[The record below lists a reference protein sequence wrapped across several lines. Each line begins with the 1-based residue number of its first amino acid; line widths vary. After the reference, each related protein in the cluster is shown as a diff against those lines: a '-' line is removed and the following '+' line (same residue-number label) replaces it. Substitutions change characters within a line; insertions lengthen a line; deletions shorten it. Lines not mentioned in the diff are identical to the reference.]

1 MKYPIVVFIMGR
13 PGAGKDTQAKLLAE
27 NLQLISISTS
37 ELLKA
42 KLYNKSK
49 RNDDIII
56 KEKKIF
62 ESGVLNTP
70 SWVLGVIKVYVKKLE
85 KKDFD
90 GKNGIIFSGSPRTFF
105 EAENL
110 IPFLESIFTKESMV
124 AIYLNV
130 SEDEGIRRI
139 VQRNKI
145 SPRSLDSGKEKLQI
159 RTKEFNTRTE
169 PVLEYLE
176 EKGILITIN
185 GEQSPE
191 KVYEDILQVVRK
203 KL

>member
-1 MKYPIVVFIMGR
+1 MGR
-13 PGAGKDTQAKLLAE
+13 PGAGKDTQAEFLAK

-42 KLYNKSK
+42 KLYDSDKEEDN
-49 RNDDIII
+49 IIR
-56 KEKKIF
+56 KEREIF

-70 SWVLGVIKVYVKKLE
+70 LWVLGVIKERVKKLE
-85 KKDFD
+85 KTTFD

-110 IPFLESIFTKESMV
+110 IPFLEKIFTKKNMI

-130 SEDEGIRRI
+130 SENEGIRRI
-139 VQRNKI
+139 VERNKI
-145 SPRSLDSGKEKLQI
+145 SPRSLDSGEEKLRI
-159 RTKEFNTRTE
+159 RTKEFNNRTE
-169 PVLEYLE
+169 PVLKYLE
-176 EKGILITIN
+176 EEGILITIN

-191 KVYEDILQVVRK
+191 KVYEDIIQAIS
-203 KL
+203 